1 MRKNAKLKS
10 AKEALL
16 RMLNGE
22 KFYLYACEFYWC
34 EERKNFVFFDSQI
47 NKVYILKGFL
57 KDYSKFLTEYEWYE
71 CIDPI
76 MGVLCYHDRLKCIQ
90 HIIKYNNTG
99 TCTSWEGITIPV
111 EELSPIPSESL
122 KKFYESTK

>member
-1 MRKNAKLKS
+1 MRKNANLKS

-22 KFYLYACEFYWC
+22 RFYLYPCEFYWC

-47 NKVYILKGFL
+47 NRVYLLKGLL
-57 KDYSKFLTEYEWYE
+57 KHYDKFLTEYAWYE

-76 MGVLCYHDRLKCIQ
+76 IGVLCYHDKLKCIQ

-99 TCTSWEGITIPV
+99 TCTSWENTIIPV
-111 EELSPIPSESL
+111 EELSPIHSESL
-122 KKFYESTK
+122 KKFYESTR